1 MKFPLLVAILSLSL
15 ATPPAYAAVKIKP
28 SKPKISG
35 ASQAGSGDQISDF
48 VMNKTL
54 IAIAGTIESDSTE
67 LVDSPSLGGSDGFLS
82 ALNKYKNKIWELR
95 LGSEV
100 DDIAAAVGSDTSG
113 NLWVVGATSKPS
125 ETMANSLE
133 STEAIAIDSVT
144 VDQLFEPNNPLTR
157 LVVWKVD
164 LTGLLAATYFQDFPG
179 VIAPNQISFDGTN
192 FEITGTQRVNLKS
205 EKFKISLDQ
214 TGTFSD
220 TMKVSNK
227 VKKLPEILTI
237 KAGRN
242 NLKSFISKS
251 TIIGIPSWRAKKPT
265 PVIVKYTK
273 SKVALAANSFKGE
286 VKKVLWKNGIGA
298 VVLTTFNLENEIH
311 ILTDMA

>member
-1 MKFPLLVAILSLSL
+1 VKFPLLVAILSLSL

-205 EKFKISLDQ
+205 ESQ
-214 TGTFSD
+214 
-220 TMKVSNK
+220 
-227 VKKLPEILTI
+227 
-237 KAGRN
+237 
-242 NLKSFISKS
+242 
-251 TIIGIPSWRAKKPT
+251 
-265 PVIVKYTK
+265 
-273 SKVALAANSFKGE
+273 
-286 VKKVLWKNGIGA
+286 
-298 VVLTTFNLENEIH
+298 
-311 ILTDMA
+311 